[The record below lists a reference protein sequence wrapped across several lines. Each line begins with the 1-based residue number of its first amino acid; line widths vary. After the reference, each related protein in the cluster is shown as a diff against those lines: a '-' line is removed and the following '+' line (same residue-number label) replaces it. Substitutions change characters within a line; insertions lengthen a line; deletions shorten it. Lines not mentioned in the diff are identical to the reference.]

1 MKMSSED
8 KMNRKEMEEL
18 LPDYAFGRLDN
29 ETAEIYAKH
38 LEEYPDLLKEIADIK
53 KVFSRVE
60 NMDFDSILERRTRN
74 LSVKVNNRRTI
85 RKPLLSGN
93 AFLIRFGIPAAVVMA
108 IMIAIFKGPVNIQNT
123 EDNITF
129 SQKLNSALIFDN
141 IDEDS
146 YSDYEYLS
154 STITESAENNQ
165 DLVGSQILN
174 ELYTNDLD
182 EKQALLRVVNSN
194 IVSPNI
200 INDELEELSEEEFQ
214 LLLEEIKNVQI

>member
-1 MKMSSED
+1 MSSED
-8 KMNRKEMEEL
+8 KMTRKEMEEL
-18 LPDYAFGRLDN
+18 LPDYAFGRMEKDSIEEYEKNLV
-29 ETAEIYAKH
+29 
-38 LEEYPDLLKEIADIK
+38 EYPDLLKEIADIK

-60 NMDFDSILERRTRN
+60 KMDFDSILDQRTRN

-85 RKPLLSGN
+85 TKPLLSGN
-93 AFLIRFGIPAAVVMA
+93 AFLIRFAIPAVVVMA
-108 IMIAIFKGPVNIQNT
+108 IMIAIFKGPVNKQNT
-123 EDNITF
+123 EENITF

-154 STITESAENNQ
+154 STIPESAENNK

-174 ELYTNDLD
+174 ELYTNDSD

-194 IVSPNI
+194 IVSPNL